1 MAIFSFRMGDRISRG
16 GGKSA
21 VKVAA
26 YQARE
31 NLQDARTGYHYNHAP
46 KERTALANSIAAA
59 AAYLKR
65 SAGYDDGRLPA
76 LFVGLYAPS
85 EAPDW
90 CRGREN
96 IEQFWSR
103 AELAE
108 RRKDAHIAERF
119 IIALP
124 HELTLQQNVWLIQD
138 YIKGAFVRQGRVV
151 QVAIHAPEHGDERNV
166 HAHLLVSTRGVD
178 AQGFKATKTE
188 EQHYR
193 HLYRRQYVTDL
204 RERWEAAANHHLQ
217 RHGHEA
223 RIDHRTL
230 AAQGI
235 ERAPTLHLGPGDSRR
250 ERQGERSAAGEV
262 NREAV
267 AKNAERARQAL
278 DQAHAER
285 HGERETAPA
294 AAGAPKAERAPIAH
308 TQANPA
314 PSGQERGRAAPS
326 EDSAAKD
333 AEIRA
338 IEAWRAGV
346 EREWAGQGSPV
357 KPIAPDPQRES
368 RNARLEREALLDRRA
383 DGKPRSVRETAF
395 ELSPDYRHALREIDG
410 QKGAIAAAE
419 RRIKG
424 AERSKEV
431 AEYRVAER
439 RQQMPGWRQVLH
451 KKGWVPDRDLGH
463 WERRARAGDRSIE
476 RAYTH
481 RTTARDALALWER
494 RAEMAFEAVRPAV
507 ERELTQ
513 RQDRAKAARAELA
526 RRGLWINE
534 PEHVGDGQEQDD
546 LRAWHRF
553 QLAEL
558 RKAAKEAPKQ
568 ERTQAPGPDDPEA
581 WHARVEQVAP
591 AAPKRR
597 QVQPARPMKS
607 ETEEKEE
614 AAQRY
619 VRGLIERERSRPEYA
634 AEEEQKQ
641 AHRQRQGFRQR
652 L

>member
-138 YIKGAFVRQGRVV
+138 YIKEAFIRQGRIV

-166 HAHLLVSTRGVD
+166 HVHLLVSTRGVD
-178 AQGFKATKTE
+178 AQGLKATKTE

-204 RERWEAAANHHLQ
+204 RERWEATANHHLQ
-217 RHGHEA
+217 RHGIEA

-230 AAQGI
+230 KEQGI
-235 ERAPTLHLGPGDSRR
+235 EREATIHLGPGDSRR
-250 ERQGERSAAGEV
+250 ERQGIASAAGEI
-262 NREAV
+262 NREIATQNAQRATAEIVDLDAWRASLEQTRPRAV
-267 AKNAERARQAL
+267 KPQELGEPAQGGKHGATLFPGSGTQRRAQEL
-278 DQAHAER
+278 TPDED
-285 HGERETAPA
+285 A
-294 AAGAPKAERAPIAH
+294 A
-308 TQANPA
+308 
-314 PSGQERGRAAPS
+314 
-326 EDSAAKD
+326 
-333 AEIRA
+333 IRA
-338 IEAWRAGV
+338 IDAWRSSV
-346 EREWAGQGSPV
+346 EREWQGQGSPV
-357 KPIAPDPQRES
+357 KPVEFDPEEEAQRE
-368 RNARLEREALLDRRA
+368 RLEQFAWIDRKPGSREALTVEDVA
-383 DGKPRSVRETAF
+383 
-395 ELSPDYRHALREIDG
+395 REISPEYRDALAEG
-410 QKGAIAAAE
+410 QKQTGAIAKAE
-419 RRIKG
+419 RQVAG
-424 AERSKEV
+424 ARRNRAI
-431 AEYRVAER
+431 AEANIEDR
-439 RQQMPGWRQVLH
+439 RRQMPGWRRALH
-451 KKGWVPDRDLGH
+451 NTGLHADIELSK
-463 WERRARAGDRSIE
+463 WERQIKIADVVEE
-476 RAYTH
+476 RGLTH
-481 RTTARDALALWER
+481 RTTAQDALRLWER
-494 RAEMAFEAVRPAV
+494 RADAALEAVRPVAV
-507 ERELTQ
+507 RELAQ
-513 RQDRAKAARAELA
+513 RQERAEKARAQLVRRGAWIGEPEEAYGIERDDLAAWHGFRGGEMRKAETQAKAVAA
-526 RRGLWINE
+526 
-534 PEHVGDGQEQDD
+534 Q
-546 LRAWHRF
+546 
-553 QLAEL
+553 
-558 RKAAKEAPKQ
+558 KAQKAVPK
-568 ERTQAPGPDDPEA
+568 RVQAPQAP
-581 WHARVEQVAP
+581 RVTAKTQTAQS
-591 AAPKRR
+591 RR
-597 QVQPARPMKS
+597 SVS
-607 ETEEKEE
+607 ERQED
-614 AAQRY
+614 AVDRY
-619 VRGLIERERSRPEYA
+619 VQGMIARHRSRPEH
-634 AEEEQKQ
+634 EEEEALRQRQ
-641 AHRQRQGFRQR
+641 RQRQGPRQR